1 VFSEQ
6 VHEQIRQELANAVQA
21 REQGYEGRARVCARR
36 AAGAAIREYFRL
48 RGNLNR
54 TGSAID
60 LIQMLAAYESA
71 PTRARMVA
79 AALLER
85 VDENFSLP
93 PQVDLIFEVNELARV
108 LEEHASQT
116 KEG

>member
-1 VFSEQ
+1 MFSEQ
-6 VHEQIRQELANAVQA
+6 VHEQIRRELANAAQA
-21 REQGYEGRARVCARR
+21 RAQGYEGRARVCARR
-36 AAGAAIREYFRL
+36 AAGAAIGEYFRL

-60 LIQMLAAYESA
+60 LIQMLAAYKTA
-71 PTRARMVA
+71 PNRARMAA

-93 PQVDLIFEVNELARV
+93 PQVDLLFEVNELVRE

>member
-1 VFSEQ
+1 VFSEH
-6 VHEQIRQELANAVQA
+6 VHEQIRQELGSADQA
-21 REQGYEGRARVCARR
+21 RAQGFDGRARVCARR
-36 AAGAAIREYFRL
+36 AAGAAVREYFRL

-60 LIQMLAAYESA
+60 LLQMLVAYQNA
-71 PTRARMVA
+71 PARARQA
-79 AALLER
+79 ASALLER

-93 PQVDLIFEVNELARV
+93 SRVDLLVEVNELVRA